1 MVENKKKYAYWMY
14 PSMVKEIEKSLESAN
29 ATSKSDFVCQAVKF
43 YIRFLHLGKSM
54 NLIAPLLEQTVH
66 NEAESVEKNLSE
78 MLFKVAV
85 ELGVLSNAICAAVH
99 YSPETVSNLRANVAE
114 EVASTNGVFT
124 FEDAYDWQRD

>member
-14 PSMVKEIEKSLESAN
+14 PSMVKEIEKSLVSAN

-43 YIRFLHLGKSM
+43 YIRYLHLGKSM

-66 NEAESVEKNLSE
+66 NETESVERNLSE
-78 MLFKVAV
+78 IMFKIAV
-85 ELGVLSNAICAAVH
+85 ELGVLSNVICSANN
-99 YSPETVSNLRANVAE
+99 YSFETVSSLRENVAE

-124 FEDAYDWQRD
+124 FEDAYDWQRG

>member
-43 YIRFLHLGKSM
+43 YIRYLHLGKSM

-66 NEAESVEKNLSE
+66 NEAESVERNLSE
-78 MLFKVAV
+78 IMFKIAV
-85 ELGVLSNAICAAVH
+85 ELGVLSNVICSANN
-99 YSPETVSNLRANVAE
+99 YSFETVSSLRENVAE

-124 FEDAYDWQRD
+124 FEDAYDWQRG

>member
-43 YIRFLHLGKSM
+43 YIRYLHLGKSM

-66 NEAESVEKNLSE
+66 NEAESVERNLSE

-85 ELGVLSNAICAAVH
+85 ELGVLSNVICAANN
-99 YSPETVSNLRANVAE
+99 YSSETVSSLRENVAE
-114 EVASTNGVFT
+114 EIASTNGVFT
-124 FEDAYDWQRD
+124 FEDAYLWQRD

>member
-43 YIRFLHLGKSM
+43 YIRYLHLGKSM

-66 NEAESVEKNLSE
+66 NEAESVERNLSE
-78 MLFKVAV
+78 IMFKIAV
-85 ELGVLSNAICAAVH
+85 ELGVLSNVICAANN
-99 YSPETVSNLRANVAE
+99 YSSETVSSLRENVAE
-114 EVASTNGVFT
+114 EIACTNGVFT
-124 FEDAYDWQRD
+124 FEDAYLWQKD

>member
-43 YIRFLHLGKSM
+43 YIRYLHLGKSM

-66 NEAESVEKNLSE
+66 NETESVERNLSE
-78 MLFKVAV
+78 IMFKIAV
-85 ELGVLSNAICAAVH
+85 ELGVLSNVICSANN
-99 YSPETVSNLRANVAE
+99 YSFETVSSLRENVAE

>member
-66 NEAESVEKNLSE
+66 NEAESVERNLSE
-78 MLFKVAV
+78 MMFKIAV
-85 ELGVLSNAICAAVH
+85 ELGVLSNVICAAH
-99 YSPETVSNLRANVAE
+99 NYSDETVSSLRENVAE
-114 EVASTNGVFT
+114 EVASTNGLFS

>member
-43 YIRFLHLGKSM
+43 YIRYLHLGKSM

-66 NEAESVEKNLSE
+66 NETESVERNLSE
-78 MLFKVAV
+78 IMFKIAV
-85 ELGVLSNAICAAVH
+85 ELGVLSNVICSANN
-99 YSPETVSNLRANVAE
+99 YSFETVSSLRENVAE

-124 FEDAYDWQRD
+124 FEDAYDWQRG